1 MAFRQERILIMSTT
15 KSYNPYDNVQA
26 VVENAASI
34 LGYSHDEY
42 EAVLFPER
50 ELKVS
55 IPVRMDDGSVHV
67 FEGYRVQHSTS
78 RGPAKGGIRYHQNV
92 NIDEVKALAAWM
104 TFKCAVVNIPYGGG
118 KGGIICDPSK
128 LSDNEL
134 RNLTRRFTAMIAPI
148 IGPDQDIPAPD
159 VGTNA
164 NVMGW
169 IMDTYSMLK
178 GHCVPGVV
186 TGKPLELGGALG
198 RHEATGRGVMLTTLN
213 ILKALDIPVE
223 GSTAVIQGMGNVGS
237 ISAKLI
243 HKAGLKVIAVSDV
256 SCGIYNPEGLD
267 IPEIIEYLSAKKG
280 NLLKDYSA
288 DGVSY
293 ITNEELLEL
302 KTTVLVP
309 AALENQINAK
319 NAKKIQAQVIVE
331 GANGPTTVEADEILQ
346 KRGIILVPDILANA
360 GGVVVS
366 YFEWVQNIQS
376 VSWSE
381 EYVNEHLKTIMDQ
394 AFQAVWNIAHEKDT
408 TLRTGAYLIAV
419 KRVVDAKNLRGIWP

>member
-1 MAFRQERILIMSTT
+1 MSTT
-15 KSYNPYDNVQA
+15 KTYNPYDNVQA
-26 VVENAASI
+26 VVKHAAAI
-34 LGYSHDEY
+34 LGYSHDDY
-42 EAVLFPER
+42 EAVLYPER

-55 IPVRMDDGSVHV
+55 IPVRMDDGSVHC

-128 LSDNEL
+128 LSENEL

-164 NVMGW
+164 GVMGW

-213 ILKALDIPVE
+213 ILNALDIPVE

-243 HKAGLKVIAVSDV
+243 HNAGLKVIAVSDV
-256 SCGIYNPEGLD
+256 SCGIYNPEGLNV
-267 IPEIIEYLSAKKG
+267 PEIIEYLSAKKG

-346 KRGIILVPDILANA
+346 KRGIVLVPDILANA

-394 AFQAVWNIAHEKDT
+394 AFQAVWDIAHEKDT